1 MAVWARAR
9 RWERDAFFFRAFFHF
24 RTVSRLQLL
33 TFLWRFCGTH
43 LFLHCLPLLL
53 GHEFSHGCVTVTAT
67 RFGLFAAFASHTLAH
82 PLMLAVTF
90 ATVALALRL

>member
-1 MAVWARAR
+1 
-9 RWERDAFFFRAFFHF
+9 
-24 RTVSRLQLL
+24 
-33 TFLWRFCGTH
+33 
-43 LFLHCLPLLL
+43 LPLLL